1 MTYAVLT
8 LGCRVNAADSLAI
21 EAALLAA
28 GARAGPVET
37 ADVVLVNTCSVTASA
52 DQAARQAVRKIARS
66 NPAARVVVTG
76 CYASR
81 RPDEVTS
88 LPAVAAVFDNVR
100 KQDPATLARA
110 VFDIAGATGEA
121 SCGARVAPGVAGRTV
136 WTLAVQ
142 TGCAERCSYCVI
154 PRTRGPGR
162 SVPPEAVLRDIEARV
177 ADGFKEIVLS
187 GVHLGSYGRDHAPA
201 ESLAALLSR
210 IGKALEG
217 QRVRVRVSSIE
228 PMDCSE
234 AVVAAILGHACF
246 APHFH
251 LPLQHASGDVLARMR
266 RPYST
271 LAYDALVRGIRDRCP
286 HAAIGSD
293 VLVGFPG
300 ERDEDV
306 DLLCS
311 YLAGSPL
318 THLHVFPYSERP
330 GTEAAAMPGKVAG
343 QAVRD
348 RAARVRDVAARR
360 QAWFRRAQVGTE
372 HDGLTLEDGTCALTG
387 NFCKV
392 TIPAG
397 HGRNEWVRV
406 RVVQD
411 EAGLQGLVVPV
422 PGGAATVPCDPGQPE
437 AER

>member
-66 NPAARVVVTG
+66 NPGARVVVTG

-81 RPDEVTS
+81 RPEEVTS
-88 LPAVAAVFDNVR
+88 LPGVAAVFDNGR
-100 KQDPATLARA
+100 KQDPAALARV
-110 VFDIAGATGEA
+110 VFDIAGAAGEA

-154 PRTRGPGR
+154 PQTRGPGR
-162 SVPPEAVLRDIEARV
+162 SVPPDAVLRDIEARV
-177 ADGFKEIVLS
+177 ADGFNEIVLS

-201 ESLAALLSR
+201 GSLAGLLSR

-234 AVVAAILGHACF
+234 AVVAAVLDHACF

-266 RPYST
+266 RPYSA

-293 VLVGFPG
+293 VMVGFPG

-330 GTEAAAMPGKVAG
+330 ETEAAAMPGKVAG
-343 QAVRD
+343 QVVRD
-348 RAARVRDVAARR
+348 RAARVRDVAAKL
-360 QAWFRRAQVGTE
+360 QAWFRRSQVGTE

-411 EAGLQGLVVPV
+411 EAGLQGVAVPML
-422 PGGAATVPCDPGQPE
+422 PSDAAAVPCDPGPTGG
-437 AER
+437 